1 MTEPKTSSLRTR
13 VHEYF
18 KTYSDDVMESR
29 LLALL
34 DRSEWDIDS
43 VAYRIG
49 VTKRSIWRV
58 IKASST
64 LTRARIRA
72 RAEQALKKV
81 S

>member
-1 MTEPKTSSLRTR
+1 MHEPKTSSLRTR

-18 KTYSDDVMESR
+18 KTFDDGVMQKR

-34 DRSEWDIDS
+34 ESSEWNIDS

-58 IKASST
+58 IKASPT